1 MSQDASTNPGLL
13 HPSDRPPTEAEQQRL
28 RSEADF
34 GSEPLGFAVESY
46 ADDLMDDLFE
56 EVERF
61 LNGGNPSL
69 PNPALD
75 PDPIQDRHPPLEEPA
90 IAPPL
95 PSPPV
100 ASPSSQLV
108 LPSMIQPLPEGEPE
122 LRESVVE
129 SSPEPAS
136 APVAS
141 PRPMGRSY
149 DRLLLGLGCISILVT
164 LAIWLISQRTQQQAT
179 VVTTAVPQPSPVNPT
194 TVNDREFA
202 EYMQRSLQTID
213 QRSTAPGSTILSPT
227 ALQPGTTLP
236 PVSVPGTPAI
246 SPHTTATL
254 TGRIPTGL
262 ERVYV
267 PVYQL
272 PPNLL
277 QPGSSIAPLPG
288 GSSAIRL
295 PSSPTAPANK
305 PSTAPTPS
313 TVTAAVPRT
322 LVGVMDLG
330 NDSAALV
337 EINGVTQRYR
347 VGESISSSGWTL
359 VEISKNQAIIRR
371 NGEVRSVFIGQ
382 SF

>member
-13 HPSDRPPTEAEQQRL
+13 HPSGRPPTEAEQPRL
-28 RSEADF
+28 HSDADS

-61 LNGGNPSL
+61 LSGGNPSL
-69 PNPALD
+69 VNPI
-75 PDPIQDRHPPLEEPA
+75 PVEEPPTT
-90 IAPPL
+90 PPL
-95 PSPPV
+95 PSPPPV
-100 ASPSSQLV
+100 VTTSQLV
-108 LPSMIQPLPEGEPE
+108 LPSVIQPPLEVQLELPEEDPG
-122 LRESVVE
+122 VVE
-129 SSPEPAS
+129 TLSTPTPTPAATS
-136 APVAS
+136 RQS
-141 PRPMGRSY
+141 GRSY

-164 LAIWLISQRTQQQAT
+164 LAIWLVSQQTQQQAT
-179 VVTTAVPQPSPVNPT
+179 VVATADPQPSPINPT
-194 TVNDREFA
+194 IVSNREFA

-213 QRSTAPGSTILSPT
+213 QRSTSPAGTILSPT
-227 ALQPGTTLP
+227 ALQPNSALP
-236 PVSVPGTPAI
+236 TVAVPSTPGTPTVPPKP
-246 SPHTTATL
+246 STS
-254 TGRIPTGL
+254 TGRTPTGL

-267 PVYQL
+267 PIYQL

-277 QPGSSIAPLPG
+277 QRGTPIAPLPG

-295 PSSPTAPANK
+295 PSAATPASKPQKPPVSP
-305 PSTAPTPS
+305 
-313 TVTAAVPRT
+313 AAISVPRT
-322 LVGVMDLG
+322 LVGVMELG

-382 SF
+382 NF

>member
-1 MSQDASTNPGLL
+1 MSQDASTNPGLI
-13 HPSDRPPTEAEQQRL
+13 HPSGRPPTEAEHQRL
-28 RSEADF
+28 RSDAD
-34 GSEPLGFAVESY
+34 SVPEPLGFAVESY

-69 PNPALD
+69 P
-75 PDPIQDRHPPLEEPA
+75 HPTLEEEPSP
-90 IAPPL
+90 APPL
-95 PSPPV
+95 PSPPPI
-100 ASPSSQLV
+100 ATTSQLV
-108 LPSMIQPLPEGEPE
+108 LPSVIQSPPEVWPKQDEE
-122 LRESVVE
+122 AVVQP
-129 SSPEPAS
+129 SSPAVEPS
-136 APVAS
+136 PAPS
-141 PRPMGRSY
+141 PAPGVSSRQPGRSY

-164 LAIWLISQRTQQQAT
+164 LAIWLVSQQAQRQAA
-179 VVTTAVPQPSPVNPT
+179 VVATADVPASPVNPT
-194 TVNDREFA
+194 VVSDQEFA
-202 EYMQRSLQTID
+202 EYMQRSLQSID
-213 QRSTAPGSTILSPT
+213 QRSASTTGTVLPST
-227 ALQPGTTLP
+227 ALQPNSTLP
-236 PVSVPGTPAI
+236 TVPVPGTP
-246 SPHTTATL
+246 TL
-254 TGRIPTGL
+254 PAKPTLSTGRTPTGL

-277 QPGSSIAPLPG
+277 QPGTTIAPPNG
-288 GSSAIRL
+288 TSGIRL
-295 PSSPTAPANK
+295 PSAVTSAGKPQKASVPPT
-305 PSTAPTPS
+305 TATS
-313 TVTAAVPRT
+313 MAVPRT

>member
-13 HPSDRPPTEAEQQRL
+13 HPSGRPPTEADHQRL
-28 RSEADF
+28 RSDVNSAP
-34 GSEPLGFAVESY
+34 EPLDFAVESY

-69 PNPALD
+69 PNPT
-75 PDPIQDRHPPLEEPA
+75 PEEEPPL
-90 IAPPL
+90 IASPP
-95 PSPPV
+95 PSPPPV
-100 ASPSSQLV
+100 VTTSQLV
-108 LPSMIQPLPEGEPE
+108 LPPVTQPPPEMRQEPDE
-122 LRESVVE
+122 EMVE
-129 SSPEPAS
+129 VAPAPPP
-136 APVAS
+136 APVTS
-141 PRPMGRSY
+141 SRQPGRSY

-164 LAIWLISQRTQQQAT
+164 LAIWLVSQQAQRQTT
-179 VVTTAVPQPSPVNPT
+179 VVATANPQQPLDPT
-194 TVNDREFA
+194 VVSDQEFA
-202 EYMQRSLQTID
+202 EYMQQSLQTID
-213 QRSTAPGSTILSPT
+213 QRSVSNPGAILSPT
-227 ALQPGTTLP
+227 ALQPSSALP
-236 PVSVPGTPAI
+236 TVAVPGTPTI
-246 SPHTTATL
+246 PPKPTTPSTSRTPA
-254 TGRIPTGL
+254 GL

-277 QPGSSIAPLPG
+277 QPGTAIAPLPN

-295 PSSPTAPANK
+295 PSAATSANK
-305 PSTAPTPS
+305 PQKAPTP
-313 TVTAAVPRT
+313 TAVASIPRT
-322 LVGVMDLG
+322 LVGVMELG

>member
-13 HPSDRPPTEAEQQRL
+13 HPSGRPPTEADHQRL
-28 RSEADF
+28 RSHTESAP
-34 GSEPLGFAVESY
+34 EPFGFAVESY

-69 PNPALD
+69 PNPAS
-75 PDPIQDRHPPLEEPA
+75 PEEPPP

-95 PSPPV
+95 PSPPPAV
-100 ASPSSQLV
+100 TTSQLV
-108 LPSMIQPLPEGEPE
+108 LPSVTQPPLEVPPE
-122 LRESVVE
+122 LDE
-129 SSPEPAS
+129 SSVE
-136 APVAS
+136 AS
-141 PRPMGRSY
+141 PAPPPVVSTRQPGRSY

-164 LAIWLISQRTQQQAT
+164 LAIWLVSQQTQRQAT
-179 VVTTAVPQPSPVNPT
+179 VVATANPQQASVNPA
-194 TVNDREFA
+194 TVSDREFA

-213 QRSTAPGSTILSPT
+213 QRSTSTTGGILSPT
-227 ALQPGTTLP
+227 AMSPSSALP
-236 PVSVPGTPAI
+236 TVAVPGTPAI
-246 SPHTTATL
+246 PPNPSTP
-254 TGRIPTGL
+254 TGRTPTGL

-277 QPGSSIAPLPG
+277 QPGATVAPLPG

-295 PSSPTAPANK
+295 PSAVTSAAKPAK
-305 PSTAPTPS
+305 PPAPT
-313 TVTAAVPRT
+313 TATSVPRT

-347 VGESISSSGWTL
+347 VGESISSSGWAL